1 MYRGGAARSGVYGDG
16 SLPPGFRPWKSWVG
30 GAVNSSPA
38 VLGDVVYV
46 TNSLGVSETSA
57 ASHYPA
63 ASATVHALDAVTGV
77 RRWQAGL
84 GRGVESSPAAASGM
98 LHGGSGDGVYFGG
111 DDGKVHALDART
123 GAQVW
128 AYQTG
133 DQPHRPQGRV
143 RPGTFISSPAVAG
156 GTVYIGGPDA
166 CILALNAAA
175 GSLLWTCQ
183 TNAERL
189 PGKPGSRPLAGD
201 QRFPVMVTSSPA
213 VIDGTVY
220 VAGADLHAY
229 ALDAASGV
237 PRWSRWVGG
246 SGSSPAVAAGAVYIG
261 GLGAVYALEAASGQ
275 PLWEHRRADEMS
287 FSGHAPAVA
296 GGTVYVAGHNY
307 RRKDGVL
314 LALDTETGAVRWQR
328 HRPRGTHDTSPAV
341 AGQSVYVACRGPAR
355 AGAYLLALD
364 AATGAP
370 RWRRRLRSPITL
382 MSSPVIAGG
391 VVYVGGS
398 GGYLYALDAATG
410 ASPRWLAPW
419 GRRAP
424 TVP

>member
-1 MYRGGAARSGVYGDG
+1 
-16 SLPPGFRPWKSWVG
+16 
-30 GAVNSSPA
+30 
-38 VLGDVVYV
+38 
-46 TNSLGVSETSA
+46 
-57 ASHYPA
+57 
-63 ASATVHALDAVTGV
+63 VHALDAVTGV
-77 RRWQAGL
+77 KRWQAQP
-84 GRGVESSPAAASGM
+84 GRGGVESSPAVASGT
-98 LHGGSGDGVYFGG
+98 LHGGSGDGIYFGG
-111 DDGKVHALDART
+111 NDGHVYALDART

-133 DQPHRPQGRV
+133 DQPDRPQGRV
-143 RPGTFISSPAVAG
+143 WPGPFITSSPGVAG

-166 CILALNAAA
+166 RILALDAAA
-175 GSLLWTCQ
+175 GRLLWTCQ
-183 TNAERL
+183 TNAERV
-189 PGKPGSRPLAGD
+189 PGMPGSRPLAGD
-201 QRFPVMVTSSPA
+201 HRVPVMVTSSPA

-246 SGSSPAVAAGAVYIG
+246 SGSSPAVAAGVVYIG
-261 GLGAVYALEAASGQ
+261 GLLAVYALEAASGQ
-275 PLWEHRRADEMS
+275 PLWESPRADGLN

-296 GGTVYVAGHNY
+296 GGTVYAAGHNY

-314 LALDTETGAVRWQR
+314 LALDTATGAVRWQWR
-328 HRPRGTHDTSPAV
+328 RPRGTKDTSPAV
-341 AGQSVYVACRGPAR
+341 SGQLVYVACCRPAR
-355 AGAYLLALD
+355 ASAYLLALD
-364 AATGAP
+364 AATGVQ
-370 RWRRRLRSPITL
+370 RWRRRLRSRV